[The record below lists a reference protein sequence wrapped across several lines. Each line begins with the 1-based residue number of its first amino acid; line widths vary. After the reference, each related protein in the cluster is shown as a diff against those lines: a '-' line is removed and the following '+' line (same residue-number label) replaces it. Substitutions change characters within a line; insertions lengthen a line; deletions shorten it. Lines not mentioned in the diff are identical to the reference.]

1 MEEHEAWFRAYA
13 LRLRAQAHDAPG
25 HMTLKLE
32 HTFAVLA
39 RARRIASAEGLP
51 EHLLRAAELA
61 ALYHDVARFEQYLRW
76 HTFRDSVSV
85 NHGLLGAQ
93 LLKRLRRLEGEE
105 KNTRVLVRAAVAL
118 HNRYA
123 LPASLPDEARLV
135 TGIVRDADKLDILR
149 VMEQH
154 LSGTERDATVVLHVA
169 DEPDRFSPEVVEA
182 ALTGRLASYGQLRYV
197 NDFRIL
203 LGTWIHDLSFA
214 SSRRMM
220 AEEGYIRRILDGLP
234 DLPPLR
240 RARHA
245 LLEKIEADGAS
256 GQPARRQVSG

>member
-1 MEEHEAWFRAYA
+1 M
-13 LRLRAQAHDAPG
+13 
-25 HMTLKLE
+25 M
-32 HTFAVLA
+32 
-39 RARRIASAEGLP
+39 RRIASLFVLLALVPPARAETNAP
-51 EHLLRAAELA
+51 
-61 ALYHDVARFEQYLRW
+61 
-76 HTFRDSVSV
+76 
-85 NHGLLGAQ
+85 
-93 LLKRLRRLEGEE
+93 
-105 KNTRVLVRAAVAL
+105 AAVAL
-118 HNRYA
+118 DDLAVARQA
-123 LPASLPDEARLV
+123 LRDGLWEVARAHAEKVATDEARLV

-203 LGTWIHDLSFA
+203 LGTWIYDLSFA

-256 GQPARRQVSG
+256 GQPARGQVSG